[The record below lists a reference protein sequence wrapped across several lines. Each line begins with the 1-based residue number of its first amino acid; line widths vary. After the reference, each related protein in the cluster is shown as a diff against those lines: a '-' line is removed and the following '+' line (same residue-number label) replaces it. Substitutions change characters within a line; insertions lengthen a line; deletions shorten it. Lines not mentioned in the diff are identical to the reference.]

1 MAANVLAIPTTYTVR
16 DDYQQVESR
25 GEGDGVLIGSN
36 GAPIGHITVGGG
48 AIVGGGSSVQH
59 DVPASKHRLHH

>member
-1 MAANVLAIPTTYTVR
+1 MAATVLAISTAYTVR
-16 DDYQQVESR
+16 GDYQQVETR
-25 GEGDGVLIGSN
+25 GEGDSVLIGSN

-48 AIVGGGSSVQH
+48 SVVVGGSSVQH